1 MTIDAHRSP
10 QTGDDP
16 DNAAMPTWPYRLA
29 AKGLHMLD
37 FLITSNRTL
46 WRKVKPR
53 LMGRAVSS
61 AQRLAPMVLEFE
73 QALDGITSPASL
85 RLQGRIRA
93 AKSRSELWYFRVDVF
108 DLVSHALGQHEAQV
122 RLNVLNDLFASSGRR
137 SGPIP
142 L

>member
-1 MTIDAHRSP
+1 
-10 QTGDDP
+10 
-16 DNAAMPTWPYRLA
+16 MPNRLNGLA
-29 AKGLHMLD
+29 AKGLQMLD
-37 FLITSNRTL
+37 FLITSNRML

-53 LMGRAVSS
+53 LLRSSASS
-61 AQRLAPMVLEFE
+61 AQRLAPLVLEFE

-108 DLVSHALGQHEAQV
+108 DLVSHALGQHEAQL
-122 RLNVLNDLFASSGRR
+122 RLNVLNDLFASTGPR